1 MYGISLQAIGLGN
14 DEAFYK
20 LEIFEI
26 SKIITLKKEER
37 IH

>member
-26 SKIITLKKEER
+26 SKILHWKKEEK